1 MTDCKRRVLL
11 VDASKTFQS
20 LFTRILADTEYEI
33 IVCNSGEAALAL
45 ISSEYIDF
53 ICSALYL
60 PDMDGL
66 ALCQKVREMT
76 HHVQKPFVLLTSVVQ
91 EKLLADALPA
101 GVTEIFQKNEVEQLL
116 AFIHRFVFSNGLIE
130 GRVLYVEDSP
140 SQQEIVKSMLL
151 SHGLTVDAHRSAES
165 AMNDFEA
172 NDYDLILTD
181 IVLEGKMS
189 GMALVNKI
197 RRHIG
202 DKGDTPILA
211 ITAFDDPSRRL
222 ELFNL
227 GITDYL
233 IKPVVHAELFVR
245 INGIISR
252 RRLLAKLE
260 QGRVDLVAAKIA
272 AEKASQAKSN
282 FLANMSHEIRTPM
295 NAIMGLAHLVGQEGV
310 SPLQKQHLSKIDGAA
325 LHLLGI
331 INDILDFSKIEA
343 GKLALETADFTLADV
358 VGNVVTLIGNS
369 ARAKGLTVAT
379 ELTGLPPYLHG
390 DGLRLGQILLNFAG
404 NAVKFTQQGSITLT
418 GQVLRR
424 NGEYFWL
431 RFEVKDTGIGIAWEH
446 QARLFQAFEQADAST
461 TRQYGGTGLGLAI
474 SKRLAELM
482 GGRIGIDST
491 LGQGSTFWVELPFVM
506 ATAPADSPAAEA
518 RLSHAELVLRLASHA
533 GQRLLLAEDNRLNQE
548 VGLALLHE
556 VGLDADIATNGA
568 EAVAAA
574 QNGTYALILM
584 DVQMPVLDGLAATR
598 RIRQLPGHEAT
609 PILAMTANAF
619 NEDKARCLEAGMSDF
634 VPKPVE
640 PDHLYATLLHWL
652 PVPNGT
658 QASSAP
664 ATPEP
669 GADAAQDA
677 ALRQWLASVPG
688 LDLTQSLKM
697 ANGNAS
703 RLQRYLRR
711 FCDEHSDDVQK
722 IRQHAA
728 QGQVDVALRMAHTL
742 KGLLGTFGL
751 QALHRLAAELET
763 ALRSENGQTEALL
776 ARLGEQ
782 LAPVMSA
789 LAEPAPSTPHAP
801 VKPVSL
807 DATALRQG
815 VEDLRAKLAA
825 ADLAACAQFDSLRPA
840 LLSLAGEVAEKRL
853 SRLIEDFEFDEALAV
868 LDSIEAGMDQDKAI
882 LAPPGE

>member
-1 MTDCKRRVLL
+1 
-11 VDASKTFQS
+11 
-20 LFTRILADTEYEI
+20 
-33 IVCNSGEAALAL
+33 
-45 ISSEYIDF
+45 
-53 ICSALYL
+53 
-60 PDMDGL
+60 
-66 ALCQKVREMT
+66 
-76 HHVQKPFVLLTSVVQ
+76 
-91 EKLLADALPA
+91 
-101 GVTEIFQKNEVEQLL
+101 
-116 AFIHRFVFSNGLIE
+116 
-130 GRVLYVEDSP
+130 
-140 SQQEIVKSMLL
+140 
-151 SHGLTVDAHRSAES
+151 
-165 AMNDFEA
+165 
-172 NDYDLILTD
+172 
-181 IVLEGKMS
+181 
-189 GMALVNKI
+189 
-197 RRHIG
+197 
-202 DKGDTPILA
+202 
-211 ITAFDDPSRRL
+211 
-222 ELFNL
+222 
-227 GITDYL
+227 
-233 IKPVVHAELFVR
+233 
-245 INGIISR
+245 
-252 RRLLAKLE
+252 
-260 QGRVDLVAAKIA
+260 
-272 AEKASQAKSN
+272 
-282 FLANMSHEIRTPM
+282 
-295 NAIMGLAHLVGQEGV
+295 
-310 SPLQKQHLSKIDGAA
+310 
-325 LHLLGI
+325 
-331 INDILDFSKIEA
+331 
-343 GKLALETADFTLADV
+343 
-358 VGNVVTLIGNS
+358 
-369 ARAKGLTVAT
+369 
-379 ELTGLPPYLHG
+379 
-390 DGLRLGQILLNFAG
+390 
-404 NAVKFTQQGSITLT
+404 
-418 GQVLRR
+418 
-424 NGEYFWL
+424 
-431 RFEVKDTGIGIAWEH
+431 
-446 QARLFQAFEQADAST
+446 
-461 TRQYGGTGLGLAI
+461 
-474 SKRLAELM
+474 
-482 GGRIGIDST
+482 
-491 LGQGSTFWVELPFVM
+491 
-506 ATAPADSPAAEA
+506 
-518 RLSHAELVLRLASHA
+518 
-533 GQRLLLAEDNRLNQE
+533 
-548 VGLALLHE
+548 
-556 VGLDADIATNGA
+556 
-568 EAVAAA
+568 
-574 QNGTYALILM
+574 
-584 DVQMPVLDGLAATR
+584 
-598 RIRQLPGHEAT
+598 
-609 PILAMTANAF
+609 MTANAF